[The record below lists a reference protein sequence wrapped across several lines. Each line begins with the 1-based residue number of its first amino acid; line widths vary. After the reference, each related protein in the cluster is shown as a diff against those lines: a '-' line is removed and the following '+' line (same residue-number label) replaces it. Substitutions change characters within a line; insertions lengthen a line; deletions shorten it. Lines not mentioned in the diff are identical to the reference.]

1 MVPAIGRQFL
11 VCFVLF
17 AMARFLTAGSGVRI
31 YDQI

>member
-1 MVPAIGRQFL
+1 MVPSIGRQFL

-17 AMARFLTAGSGVRI
+17 AMARFLTAGSRVGI